1 MAAPDSPASPRVRE
15 RPLSPHLQVYKRQ
28 VQMMTSITHR
38 ATGMVLAVGA
48 LAMVWGLGALAAG
61 RGPWSEFVACV
72 GSPFGKV
79 VLFGFT
85 WALAY
90 HLING
95 IRHLVQDAGHG
106 FAIPEF
112 IRSSWISVI
121 GSVVLVVLAWVV
133 VLARWGQA

>member
-61 RGPWSEFVACV
+61 RGPWTEFVACV

>member
-1 MAAPDSPASPRVRE
+1 
-15 RPLSPHLQVYKRQ
+15 
-28 VQMMTSITHR
+28 MMTSITHR

-61 RGPWSEFVACV
+61 RGPWTEFVACV
-72 GSPFGKV
+72 GSPLGKV
-79 VLFGFT
+79 ILFGFT

-106 FAIPEF
+106 FAIPDF